1 MWTSN
6 MGHGMECHEC
16 GATVT
21 RVQGLAVCQEC
32 GATIEPADTRVT
44 DR

>member
-1 MWTSN
+1 MCITN
-6 MGHGMECHEC
+6 MGHDMECHEC

-32 GATIEPADTRVT
+32 GATIEPADRRLN